1 MRVKGARR
9 RVDDAFV
16 ELEVDAK
23 ERINNVNDPHQEW
36 RRLIAEMVGTYFLV
50 MAACGGGMVA
60 DRYPE
65 AIAPGMIPIMIGVT
79 LIAVI
84 LFMGKVSGCHLNPAI
99 SIAFAARGDFP
110 WRRVP
115 GYIVAQ
121 IVGGFAAALL
131 LTAFVGV
138 SASNGGSYPGEG
150 VSPLTAM
157 FIEMML
163 TFGLASVVMGTASGA
178 QSVGLFAAIG
188 VGGYITATAM
198 WAGPLTGSSMDPAR
212 TLGPNIVGGD
222 IGPIWV
228 YIIGPVLG
236 GLLAVGFAYLLRG
249 HGGRTAASEVAQ
261 GALGDASDS
270 AETPAHPTSST
281 SGAAPKGH
289 DQT

>member
-1 MRVKGARR
+1 
-9 RVDDAFV
+9 
-16 ELEVDAK
+16 
-23 ERINNVNDPHQEW
+23 
-36 RRLIAEMVGTYFLV
+36 
-50 MAACGGGMVA
+50 
-60 DRYPE
+60 
-65 AIAPGMIPIMIGVT
+65 MIPIMIGVT

-99 SIAFAARGDFP
+99 SIAFAARRDFP

-121 IVGGFAAALL
+121 IVGQLRGRTLL

-163 TFGLASVVMGTASGA
+163 TFGPASVVMGTVGSTG
-178 QSVGLFAAIG
+178 VGLFAAIG

-236 GLLAVGFAYLLRG
+236 GLPRGRLRLPLLRG
-249 HGGRTAASEVAQ
+249 HGVEQRPARWRRVRWAMPATAPRPS
-261 GALGDASDS
+261 
-270 AETPAHPTSST
+270 HPTSST